1 MREKEAIL
9 MSEEKKRQG
18 VTAPLAEQ
26 TAGGCAN
33 GIDRG
38 VQSLVAEDNPDD
50 FQIGADRKQ
59 TRDDAQ

>member
-1 MREKEAIL
+1 
-9 MSEEKKRQG
+9 MSEEKNRQG
-18 VTAPLAEQ
+18 VTAPLTEQ
-26 TAGGCAN
+26 TTSGCAN

-59 TRDDAQ
+59 TRDDAE

>member
-1 MREKEAIL
+1 MT
-9 MSEEKKRQG
+9 EEKKRQG
-18 VTAPLAEQ
+18 VSVPGAQDTVS
-26 TAGGCAN
+26 GCAVN

-59 TRDDAQ
+59 TRDDAE